1 VRVTPTRPEKARA
14 VLKVPRAWPSSVA
27 TRVVLGL
34 LVAGLLVGTATHL
47 ENIVRAGL
55 VPRPELPIACNLFW
69 SALTLLDPL
78 AIGVLLFKPRAG
90 VLLVLAIMAV
100 DLTVNVTT
108 LGINWPVVAQLA
120 YALVACL
127 AWFMV
132 SKTP

>member
-1 VRVTPTRPEKARA
+1 
-14 VLKVPRAWPSSVA
+14 LVA
-27 TRVVLGL
+27 RVVLGL

-78 AIGVLLFKPRAG
+78 AIGVLLLRPRAG

-100 DLTVNVTT
+100 DLTVNVAT

-127 AWFMV
+127 AWLIM
-132 SKTP
+132 SKAP